1 MLPLLLLLLPVTTA
15 IAAAAAAAAAAAV
28 ALLWLARGAFS
39 RTNGRS
45 SSTHTSAQVRCI
57 RLTCVRE
64 GKGLSRIR
72 GMVTK
77 GGGAILQRV
86 AFSLPPS
93 PPSLSLS
100 LSLSLS
106 SPLSCWI
113 ERGLRWTWTVPSR
126 ASSRELATMIGRAR
140 HPSM

>member
-15 IAAAAAAAAAAAV
+15 IAAAAAAAAV

-100 LSLSLS
+100 LPRSLVGSKGDYD
-106 SPLSCWI
+106 
-113 ERGLRWTWTVPSR
+113 GLGLYPRVHHR
-126 ASSRELATMIGRAR
+126 ANLQR
-140 HPSM
+140 